1 LLGNKNTR
9 EIKFSA
15 LYSFRYKS
23 IKKFVL
29 QSSWKEMKCFIT
41 RLCVS
46 TLLRTLALKANA
58 IALMI
63 IYCSC

>member
-1 LLGNKNTR
+1 
-9 EIKFSA
+9 
-15 LYSFRYKS
+15 
-23 IKKFVL
+23 
-29 QSSWKEMKCFIT
+29 MKCFIT

-63 IYCSC
+63 TIAPVKVFAFLLLITSTKSP